1 MDWEKALRSCDGTV
15 FTPLLRKTLS
25 MPADFYTTFS
35 SPQTL
40 SCFEKA
46 FTVLFQRETVDP
58 INPMH
63 ERVLPDYLLSLAK
76 ATPKARAIKP

>member
-35 SPQTL
+35 SRKRFLVLKKHLPFSFKGKL
-40 SCFEKA
+40 SI
-46 FTVLFQRETVDP
+46 R
-58 INPMH
+58 
-63 ERVLPDYLLSLAK
+63 
-76 ATPKARAIKP
+76 